1 MGRPIKK
8 RFFGAGSQLSGGESV
23 ASLTVHGANSY
34 SAGTTITFPTPPT
47 GGSAATATITFVT
60 PAGGAPG
67 NGNVASVSLTSA
79 GSGYLVRNAPAT
91 FTKPGNV
98 VVTGIVGG
106 DSGGGPSTILK
117 VSSTTGLY
125 VGMVAN
131 VFYTT
136 LVSGN
141 PTRITGIFT
150 GNSNIILSSANTSAI
165 SSPISFGDVGSLGNV
180 VATMDPAV
188 TTGNTIQ
195 GNAYL
200 TTGAGGRICDIV
212 SQRSSRRYRV
222 TNDEGTGVVRL
233 ISATECTA
241 ANTAGGPPTAGTMT
255 ITATD
260 SDGGTYWVTKIE
272 SRTATITPGPVAT
285 AGTQF
290 TPNAHVRLSLIH
302 I

>member
-23 ASLTVHGANSY
+23 ASLAVHGANSY

-47 GGSAATATITFVT
+47 GGSAATATIAFVT

-67 NGNVASVSLTSA
+67 NGNVSSVSLTSA
-79 GSGYLVRNAPAT
+79 GSGYLVRNAVAT
-91 FTKPGNV
+91 FVKPSNV
-98 VVTGIVGG
+98 VVTGTIT
-106 DSGGGPSTILK
+106 GGPTTLLT
-117 VSSTTGLY
+117 VSSTTGLF

-131 VFYTT
+131 AFFGTFH
-136 LVSGN
+136 LGN
-141 PTRITGIFT
+141 PTRITGIYT
-150 GNSNIILSSANTSAI
+150 GNNVVIMTSANTAAI
-165 SSPISFGDVGSLGNV
+165 TSPISFGDVGSLGNV
-180 VATMDPAV
+180 VATMNPAV
-188 TTGNTIQ
+188 
-195 GNAYL
+195 
-200 TTGAGGRICDIV
+200 TTGAGGRISDIV

-260 SDGGTYWVTKIE
+260 SASGTYWVTKLDG
-272 SRTATITPGPVAT
+272 RTATITPGPVAT

-290 TPNAHVRLSLIH
+290 VANSQVIWSMNAAVVNTTVKLATND
-302 I
+302 